1 MGLITDP
8 EAKLLGIVGG
18 KKKRVVVFKLVQA
31 SGGWKAERRSG
42 IRRIKFEHV
51 PRRSPEDTP
60 SSLNVLNLRSVSK
73 LLLLLLTVI
82 VIGKLVIC

>member
-1 MGLITDP
+1 MEGRT
-8 EAKLLGIVGG
+8 AK
-18 KKKRVVVFKLVQA
+18 
-31 SGGWKAERRSG
+31 W

-51 PRRSPEDTP
+51 PRRSPEDTGTP